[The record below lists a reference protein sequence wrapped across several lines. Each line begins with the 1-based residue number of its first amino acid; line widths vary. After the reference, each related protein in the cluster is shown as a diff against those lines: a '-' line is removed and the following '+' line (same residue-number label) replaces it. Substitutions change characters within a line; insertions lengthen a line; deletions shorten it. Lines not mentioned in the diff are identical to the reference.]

1 MPLLRNLT
9 VLAESNG
16 AKLIMHHFT
25 GHDLL
30 GAELIRDPTFD
41 WE

>member
-9 VLAESNG
+9 VLAKSNG
-16 AKLIMHHFT
+16 AKFIMHHFA

-30 GAELIRDPTFD
+30 GTELIRDPTFD